1 MADAAIIDSI
11 TDRLTA
17 QLVTSTGQ
25 HASHDHVADVVGAA
39 AASLVDAPVQLY
51 VEVLV
56 EHDARDTL
64 RDEGLRRART

>member
-17 QLVTSTGQ
+17 QLVTSAGQ
-25 HASHDHVADVVGAA
+25 HASHDHVADIVGAA
-39 AASLVDAPVQLY
+39 AASLADAPVQMY

-56 EHDARDTL
+56 EHAALATL
-64 RDEGLRRART
+64 RDEGLHRVRT